1 MKWKAKNLENKI
13 KGLSLIKLMILALTR
28 MNQDKPELIQTKVSV
43 TNKKSYM
50 ELILNSVV
58 SLITQ
63 KHVDNYKCLKK

>member
-13 KGLSLIKLMILALTR
+13 KGLSLIRLMILAPTR